1 MKGVDA
7 WALSPFFCAVQ
18 KTELAG
24 DESASSLSVLHFSG
38 SGLTNDTDFVG
49 NHFSKR

>member
-1 MKGVDA
+1 MAEHCLLFV
-7 WALSPFFCAVQ
+7 FAVQ

-24 DESASSLSVLHFSG
+24 DESASPVSVFYFPG
-38 SGLTNDTDFVG
+38 SGLTNDRGLVG